1 MSQEQQH
8 IFIRFRDRIDKFFS
22 EKVFNCLFFLLLLSN
37 KNLSGNVKASERED
51 AAEREKRLAVVPK
64 QLYDQLRSF
73 KIFITYKESDS
84 VHVDWGCS
92 MSHHYQDTFAIT
104 WLSISESKGS

>member
-1 MSQEQQH
+1 MG
-8 IFIRFRDRIDKFFS
+8 
-22 EKVFNCLFFLLLLSN
+22 LFLSLLLLSN

-73 KIFITYKESDS
+73 
-84 VHVDWGCS
+84 
-92 MSHHYQDTFAIT
+92 
-104 WLSISESKGS
+104 